1 MNTPANM
8 FMLFVIF
15 IDLSEKDIKI
25 YGLTDRDT
33 HTHTEKATCVL
44 TIRVRGIQHCAV
56 PCVCSSSGPAATHAA
71 AAGDEGDQPDEEDP
85 SHHAPNHQADTE
97 RR

>member
-33 HTHTEKATCVL
+33 HTHTEKVTCVL

-56 PCVCSSSGPAATHAA
+56 PCVCSSGPAATHAA